1 MGFIIFVWIGDVT
14 IRFHE
19 DAQNYQQKIEKSLE
33 QELNFKLKPGDKIV
47 AHFNKFPDEPK
58 RRKKRHSL
66 DQGNTPFGEGMER
79 KHSVSFSYSL
89 LPKDQEVSLSYLI
102 IFIYD
107 IFSVFQWKALSS
119 CSYCHHLGARI
130 RKSRI

>member
-1 MGFIIFVWIGDVT
+1 MILSGDVT

-66 DQGNTPFGEGMER
+66 DQAMAPAPYGEHLER
-79 KHSVSFSYSL
+79 KHSLSFSYSPL
-89 LPKDQEVSLSYLI
+89 QKDQEV
-102 IFIYD
+102 
-107 IFSVFQWKALSS
+107 
-119 CSYCHHLGARI
+119 
-130 RKSRI
+130 